1 MATNF
6 LMGIDIGT
14 YSSKGVLVT
23 ADGAV
28 VASHVVPHGIDMPQP
43 GWVEQDADGVWWHD
57 FVVICRHLLAKSAVD
72 PTQIAGVG
80 VSTISPCVLPVD
92 GDGRPLRAGILYG
105 IDTRA
110 SQEMAEL
117 EQAIGA
123 DVLFDRYGVRFSS
136 QHTSP
141 KILWLRKHAP
151 DIWRR
156 TSLLLSGTG
165 YIVYK
170 LTGEATLDIYDAGT
184 YAPLFDVRTMA
195 WNPEMAGLIAPLERL
210 PRLTWTCE
218 IAGRVTPT
226 GGGRDG
232 AGRGY
237 ARHHRHGR
245 CGRRSH
251 QRRPRPPGRLDG
263 DVRFEHLLHSQNGP
277 ALRQPA
283 LLGHALS

>member
-1 MATNF
+1 MATSY

-57 FVVICRHLLAKSAVD
+57 FVVICRRLLAESAVD

-105 IDTRA
+105 IDTRRRRRWPSWSRRLA
-110 SQEMAEL
+110 PS
-117 EQAIGA
+117 
-123 DVLFDRYGVRFSS
+123 VLFDRYGVRFSS

-156 TSLLLSGTG
+156 TQPP
-165 YIVYK
+165 
-170 LTGEATLDIYDAGT
+170 AQ
-184 YAPLFDVRTMA
+184 RH
-195 WNPEMAGLIAPLERL
+195 RL
-210 PRLTWTCE
+210 HRLQ
-218 IAGRVTPT
+218 A
-226 GGGRDG
+226 D
-232 AGRGY
+232 
-237 ARHHRHGR
+237 
-245 CGRRSH
+245 RR
-251 QRRPRPPGRLDG
+251 
-263 DVRFEHLLHSQNGP
+263 
-277 ALRQPA
+277 
-283 LLGHALS
+283 GHAGYL